1 MNIADIPAALRRLA
15 SSTGRADQFT
25 KLHGFRLNPVASSE
39 EVAAFESYHGISLP
53 REYREFLLSVGNG
66 GAGPGCGV
74 FPLGEF
80 GRFGVGDLA
89 APFPHRETWN
99 APDEWFDSLPDPEE
113 HLPDAPTSWR
123 SIDELV
129 EWRRAHPEN
138 EELAEKRME
147 LEEWYYGIG
156 QIPGTIP
163 ISDCGCAKCDRL
175 VVTGAARGT
184 VWHDA
189 RESDGGL
196 LLYSGPLGEPLT
208 FLGWYAR
215 WIKEHA

>member
-1 MNIADIPAALRRLA
+1 MNISDIPVALHRLA
-15 SSTGRADQFT
+15 TSIGCADQFST
-25 KLHGFRLNPVASSE
+25 LHGFRLNPVASPE
-39 EVAAFESYHGISLP
+39 AVAAFEGRHGVSLP

-66 GAGPGCGV
+66 GVGPGSGL

-89 APFPHRETWN
+89 APFPHTESWN
-99 APDEWFDSLPDPEE
+99 ASDEWFDSLPDPEG
-113 HLPDAPTSWR
+113 HLPEAPTSWR
-123 SIDELV
+123 NIDELI
-129 EWRRAHPEN
+129 EWRRTHPED
-138 EELAEKRME
+138 EELAEKRIE
-147 LEEWYYGIG
+147 LEEWYYGIS

-175 VVTGAARGT
+175 AVTGAARGT

-189 RESDGGL
+189 RQSDAGL
-196 LLYSGPLGEPLT
+196 LLYRGPSGEPLT

-215 WIKEHA
+215 WVEERA